1 MGMKLQ
7 DGESIISALPLF
19 REKCTKKQGEV
30 VDIVKKHCPSDPFS
44 LHVGGESSFFNPE
57 VDSFMKTACKTIAVA
72 NQKGGVGKTTSSI
85 NLAAAL
91 SQKKKKVLLVDS
103 DPQGNATS
111 GVGINS
117 RSLRYH
123 LYNTYIG
130 DCPIEDTILQTG
142 VKNLD
147 LIPSNIN
154 LVAAEIELINKPS
167 RETTLKNV
175 LRSIV
180 DKYDYILIDCPPSL
194 GLLTINALT
203 ASDSVLIPMQC
214 EYFAMEGLAQLVST
228 IRSVKKSFNSS
239 LYMEGLLL
247 TMFDKRNK
255 LTHQVAEE
263 LSKHFAKQLFKTV
276 IPRNVRLSECPSH
289 GQTVIDYDVR
299 SSGAKAYLQLASEF
313 LRNQR

>member
-1 MGMKLQ
+1 MLVS
-7 DGESIISALPLF
+7 EANYFHL
-19 REKCTKKQGEV
+19 EV
-30 VDIVKKHCPSDPFS
+30 EI
-44 LHVGGESSFFNPE
+44 L
-57 VDSFMKTACKTIAVA
+57 MKTACKTVAVA

-91 SQKKKKVLLVDS
+91 AKRKKKVLLIDS
-103 DPQGNATS
+103 DPQGNSSS

-117 RSLRYH
+117 RNLQHH
-123 LYNTYIG
+123 LYSTYIG
-130 DCPIEDTILQTG
+130 QCPIEDTVIQTN

-147 LIPSNIN
+147 IIPSNIN
-154 LVAAEIELINKPS
+154 LVAAEIELVSKPS
-167 RETTLKNV
+167 RECTLKNILGTV
-175 LRSIV
+175 SAN
-180 DKYDYILIDCPPSL
+180 YDYILIDCPPSL

-214 EYFAMEGLAQLVST
+214 EYFAMEGLAQLVTT
-228 IRSVKKSFNSS
+228 IRSVKKSYNSS
-239 LYMEGLLL
+239 LYIEGLLL

-299 SSGAKAYLQLASEF
+299 SSGAKAYLQLANEF
-313 LRNQR
+313 LKNQRETHRG